1 MADAFDPYH
10 RWLAIL
16 PKDQPPTH
24 YRLLGIDPSECDP
37 EVIRDAAEARMAHV
51 RTYQLGKHSELSQKI
66 LNELA
71 AAKACLLD
79 PKSKAAYDRQLS
91 TQGSKP
97 SAAAPVPP
105 PAAHRDVSESIGVP
119 QPPKLEPPL
128 PPPVDSDFTHFIEN
142 LDLAPS
148 NRPRRLREFLSSRS
162 RKVQLIGVG
171 VTAVALMLLL
181 GAIFLVAAECGA
193 FKKAAEQGRASG
205 SGSARRTPTAR
216 KEAKE
221 KMGASPAIDPADARK
236 HVDDPSLEDRP
247 DSDFDDTQVRPPKPL
262 RVNPDPSVASM
273 PGAGTT
279 IVNEKDGS
287 QLVLIPACEFLAGK
301 EEFKVT
307 LPAFYIGLHEVTNR
321 QYKRFVDATGH
332 RPPGLSEASHP
343 VWRGN
348 RYLAIKAD
356 YPVVGVDWRD
366 AQAYCDWA
374 GLRLPR
380 ELEWE
385 KAARGVDGRQFPWG
399 NAWEPSKVRCHLNS
413 GSEQTCDVIAY
424 PAGKSPWGIMHTAG
438 NVAEW
443 TADWANYNDY
453 FTRYGNG
460 VVPPLS
466 SGQGIVLRG
475 GSWRLDDTD
484 RFRCWVR
491 HGLAMRNLR
500 ENDLG
505 FRVAKSG
512 PSVVG
517 KPDEK
522 APAPTPPKT
531 PEPIAPKIDAAEPP
545 ETPTIDAFQSRHL
558 PTRARTARA
567 GGGTGPSEN
576 AVERGLQWLAAHQRV
591 DGSWCFDL
599 TKSRCE
605 GKCHDSGSEP
615 STVAAT
621 GLALLPFLGGGYT
634 PLHGKHRLVV
644 QRGFYYLSTRA
655 VRTSHGIDLRDG
667 GSMYSHGI
675 ATLALCE
682 RYGMTHDAS
691 VKTLAQDAIRFIVH
705 AQDLQGGGWRYAP
718 GQPGDTSVTGWQM
731 RALKTGQLAML
742 EVPKPTIALVRR
754 FLDGVQY
761 DQGAQY
767 GYLTSQ
773 PAGAGP
779 EAVTAAGLLCRMYTG
794 WQRDRKALQQG
805 VALLHRWGPSE
816 TNVYY
821 DYYATQVLHQ
831 WGGPEWQAW
840 NRPMRDRLVASQ
852 AATGHEAGSWHFKDA
867 WDKFGGRLYHT
878 AMAIMILEVY
888 YRDLPVYGKNTT
900 PRR

>member
-1 MADAFDPYH
+1 MADTFDPYH

-24 YRLLGIDPSECDP
+24 YRLLGIDPSESDP

-79 PKSKAAYDRQLS
+79 PKSKVAYDSQLS
-91 TQGSKP
+91 ARARKP
-97 SAAAPVPP
+97 SVVAQVPP
-105 PAAHRDVSESIGVP
+105 SARQRDVTESIVVP
-119 QPPKLEPPL
+119 DPPTLEPPL

-142 LDLAPS
+142 LDHAPS
-148 NRPRRLREFLSSRS
+148 TRPQRLREFLSSRS
-162 RKVQLIGVG
+162 RKVQWIGVSL
-171 VTAVALMLLL
+171 TAVALMLLL
-181 GAIFLVAAECGA
+181 GVIFLVAAECGA
-193 FKKAAEQGRASG
+193 FKKATEQGRASG
-205 SGSARRTPTAR
+205 SGSAVRRPETSGERP
-216 KEAKE
+216 KEPE
-221 KMGASPAIDPADARK
+221 IDPAATSKQGDDAR
-236 HVDDPSLEDRP
+236 VEDLP
-247 DSDFDDTQVRPPKPL
+247 DSDFDDTDVSTRALQSIKL
-262 RVNPDPSVASM
+262 DPSLASM

-279 IVNEKDGS
+279 VVNAKDGS
-287 QLVLIPACEFLAGK
+287 QLVLIPAGEFLAGK
-301 EEFKVT
+301 EKFKVT

-321 QYKRFVDATGH
+321 QYKRFIDATGH
-332 RPPGLSEASHP
+332 RPPGISEASHP

-356 YPVVGVDWRD
+356 HPVVGVDWQD

-385 KAARGVDGRQFPWG
+385 EAARGVDGRQFPWG
-399 NAWEPSKVRCHLNS
+399 DQWESNDKCRSHFNT

-424 PAGKSPWGIMHTAG
+424 PAGASPWGVMHTSG

-443 TADWANYNDY
+443 TADWAKYDDY
-453 FTRYGNG
+453 FARYGNG
-460 VVPPLS
+460 ILPPLS
-466 SGQGIVLRG
+466 SGQGIVVRG
-475 GSWRLDDTD
+475 GSWPLDDTN

-491 HGLAMRNLR
+491 HRLAMRDSR
-500 ENDLG
+500 DNDLG

-517 KPDEK
+517 KPEEK
-522 APAPTPPKT
+522 APAPTPKPVEA
-531 PEPIAPKIDAAEPP
+531 PNPVAPKIDAAEPP

-599 TKSRCE
+599 TKSPCE
-605 GKCHDSGSEP
+605 GKCRNSGSEP

-621 GLALLPFLGGGYT
+621 GLALLPFLGAGYT
-634 PLHGKHRLVV
+634 PSHGKHRLIVKKGL
-644 QRGFYYLSTRA
+644 QFLSTRA
-655 VRTSHGIDLRDG
+655 VHTPHGIDLRDG
-667 GSMYSHGI
+667 GNMYGHGI

-682 RYGMTHDAS
+682 FYGMTHDTS
-691 VKTLAQDAIRFIVH
+691 FKTLAQDAIRFIVH
-705 AQDLQGGGWRYAP
+705 AQDPQGGGWRYEP
-718 GQPGDTSVTGWQM
+718 GSAGDTSVTGWQLA
-731 RALKTGQLAML
+731 ALKTAKMAQL
-742 EVPKPTIALVRR
+742 EVPRPTMVLAQR

-761 DQGAQY
+761 DQGAKY
-767 GYLTSQ
+767 GYLPSVRKED
-773 PAGAGP
+773 AP
-779 EAVTAAGLLCRMYTG
+779 EAMTAAGLLCRMYTG
-794 WQRDRKALQQG
+794 WQRDRNALQRG

-831 WGGPEWQAW
+831 WGGREWQAW
-840 NRPMRDRLVASQ
+840 NMRMRDHLIVRQ
-852 AATGHEAGSWHFKDA
+852 AFKDHEAGSWHFQDS
-867 WDKFGGRLYHT
+867 WDKLGGRLYHT
-878 AMAIMILEVY
+878 AMAVMILEVY
-888 YRDLPVYGKNTT
+888 YRHMPLYGKNTT
-900 PRR
+900 SRH